1 MQANSP
7 SGAAVPLHPSKKAA
21 YAAKTKRAE
30 PEEKAMKGDEI
41 NMSFAIIRNQNHKVG
56 AVGLV
61 ERHNERRNKNYSN
74 PDIKHERSCENYHIK
89 SPQGSYWET
98 FNKIRD
104 RHQLK
109 GNLRLKGE
117 KQSTVLCEFIITS
130 DKSFFDRLGAER
142 TKRFFEDAYQF
153 VTAKV
158 GGEQFVVA
166 AVVHMDEATPH
177 MHITFIPTVLG
188 KDRKGQPCR
197 RINCSEFWK
206 GRDSYA
212 RLQDEWYDWIAHT
225 CNYDLERGIKGSA
238 AEHLSVAEY
247 KLKKTQEQLDQTE
260 RQSQE
265 IENIES
271 ISAKNLPLNTV
282 ALKRTDY
289 DKLKASAEAYITT
302 RDTADKTAAENAELH
317 KQVDKLHEEKEALR
331 HERDVLT
338 DQLYNVNQSFER
350 FYDEVGD
357 NQVLYERNKQLT
369 RENETIGNQVHE
381 LTDEIKA
388 LKEQYS
394 KMSENNENL
403 TKTVEEKTAEVV
415 RLTGELTALQKIHK
429 ELQDKWDK
437 VMKFIQEHR
446 LKEQWEKY
454 IAAPIRKKLSI

>member
-1 MQANSP
+1 
-7 SGAAVPLHPSKKAA
+7 
-21 YAAKTKRAE
+21 
-30 PEEKAMKGDEI
+30 
-41 NMSFAIIRNQNHKVG
+41 MSFAIIRNQNHKVG

-109 GNLRLKGE
+109 GNLRLMGE

-247 KLKKTQEQLDQTE
+247 KLKKTQEQLEQTE

-265 IENIES
+265 IENIDN

-282 ALKRTDY
+282 VLKRTDY

-302 RDTADKTAAENAELH
+302 RDTAAENETLKGKVEALKTENAEL
-317 KQVDKLHEEKEALR
+317 R
-331 HERDVLT
+331 HENGSLN
-338 DQLYNVNQSFER
+338 DQLIKVNEQFDR
-350 FYDEVGD
+350 FYDDVADERA
-357 NQVLYERNKQLT
+357 LLERNQRLVA
-369 RENETIGNQVHE
+369 ENANIGNQVHK

-388 LKEQYS
+388 LKDKS
-394 KMSENNENL
+394 AKLSENNENL